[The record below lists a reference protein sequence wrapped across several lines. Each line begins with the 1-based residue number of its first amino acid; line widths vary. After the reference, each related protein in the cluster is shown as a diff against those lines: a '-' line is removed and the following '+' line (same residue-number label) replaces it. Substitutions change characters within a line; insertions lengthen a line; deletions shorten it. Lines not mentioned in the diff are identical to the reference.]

1 MAKLKLDEYKAKRDF
16 EATPEPAGAVPGAD
30 AGADRLRFVV
40 QEHHATALH
49 WDLRLE
55 RDGVLVSWAVP
66 KGIPPD
72 PRTNHLAVHT
82 EDHPIEYLDFHG
94 SIPEGSYGAGTM
106 KVWDRGTYEVG
117 KWTDREVI
125 VTFDG
130 EKTKGKYVLF
140 HTRGKDW
147 MIHRMDP
154 PSDPDREPMPEAAAL
169 KPMKPTPA
177 KSLPK
182 EDEADGFAYEVLWD
196 GVRRIIPVDGGRL
209 PGEIT
214 RVFPELR
221 QMGLFLGALG
231 VVLDGVIVCFGDDG
245 RPDRSRLDRR
255 LEAGAASESKAR
267 RLAQSVPAVFVAFD
281 VLWLDGHTTTG
292 LPWTERRPLLDDIG
306 LSGPSWQAPAAH
318 VGAGAALLAAVKQ
331 QGLPVVVAKRTDS
344 GYEPGITSKDWLMY
358 TTPRHR

>member
-1 MAKLKLDEYKAKRDF
+1 MPKGKLDEYKAKRDF
-16 EATPEPAGAVPGAD
+16 QATPEPAGEPAPAED
-30 AGADRLRFVV
+30 QLRFVV

-94 SIPEGSYGAGTM
+94 TIPQGSYGAGTM
-106 KVWDRGTYEVG
+106 KVWDRGTYEIG

-130 EKTKGKYVLF
+130 ERTKGKYVLF

-154 PSDPDREPMPEAAAL
+154 PLDPDREPLPDPAAL
-169 KPMKPTPA
+169 RPMTPTPA

-182 EDEADGFAYEVLWD
+182 NAGDYAFEPRWAGQ
-196 GVRRIIPVDGGRL
+196 RTIIPVDG
-209 PGEIT
+209 
-214 RVFPELR
+214 
-221 QMGLFLGALG
+221 
-231 VVLDGVIVCFGDDG
+231 
-245 RPDRSRLDRR
+245 
-255 LEAGAASESKAR
+255 
-267 RLAQSVPAVFVAFD
+267 
-281 VLWLDGHTTTG
+281 
-292 LPWTERRPLLDDIG
+292 
-306 LSGPSWQAPAAH
+306 
-318 VGAGAALLAAVKQ
+318 
-331 QGLPVVVAKRTDS
+331 
-344 GYEPGITSKDWLMY
+344 
-358 TTPRHR
+358 